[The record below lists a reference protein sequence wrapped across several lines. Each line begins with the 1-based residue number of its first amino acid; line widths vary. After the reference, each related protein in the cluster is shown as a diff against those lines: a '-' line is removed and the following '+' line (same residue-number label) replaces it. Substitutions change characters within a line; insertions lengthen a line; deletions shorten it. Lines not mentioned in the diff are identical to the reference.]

1 MIYARQGLI
10 GDFQYKNEPL
20 DLLKGKGNTIDYKHS
35 MHLPLKGSEG

>member
-20 DLLKGKGNTIDYKHS
+20 GLLKGKGNTIDIGIACTF
-35 MHLPLKGSEG
+35 PLGE